1 MTQNLTAR
9 RRAAVAGL
17 MGAGMLLT
25 ACAADGPTD
34 PSGDDPGVLESHG
47 LDGLTGRELV
57 EELDAAPV
65 EERPTDL
72 IASVEPD
79 AVVVTDEQGQEESV
93 PLPEDEFYVSVAP
106 YIDQT
111 HDCFYHSLTTCLGE
125 LQNQDVE
132 VTVTEEGT
140 GEVLVDETLETYDNG
155 FFGLWLPR
163 GIDAEMTIEHEG
175 LSSTTSLST
184 GEDDPTCLT
193 TSQLS

>member
-1 MTQNLTAR
+1 MRVLR
-9 RRAAVAGL
+9 LAG
-17 MGAGMLLT
+17 
-25 ACAADGPTD
+25 
-34 PSGDDPGVLESHG
+34 
-47 LDGLTGRELV
+47 
-57 EELDAAPV
+57 APV

-125 LQNQDVE
+125 LDNQEVD

-163 GIDAEMTIEHEG
+163 DIDAEMTIEHEG

-184 GEDDPTCLT
+184 GEGDPTCLT
-193 TSQLS
+193 TSRLS

>member
-25 ACAADGPTD
+25 ACAADGLPD

-47 LDGLTGRELV
+47 LDGLTGRELA

-140 GEVLVDETLETYDNG
+140 GEVLVDETLKTYDNG